1 VVRYVLAR
9 IGQAVVVLLLAFT
22 VIFWG
27 VSILPTDPVTIFVAK
42 GEGYFNPDV
51 VRQVKEFYGY
61 DRPAWEQYFT
71 QLNYLVHGQ
80 FGFSLSSGQAVTD
93 RIGSVIGETL
103 KLASTA
109 TVLALIFAGAIVLLA
124 TTGKVEWLR
133 TFIRSIPS
141 LFSAVPTFWL
151 GLVVLQIFSV
161 QLGLFSL
168 FPDGS
173 LASLLIPALVLAVP
187 ISAPIAQV
195 LLKNAEATLALPH
208 INTARAKGGTP
219 GWVIRKHVL
228 KNAAGPALTVTATTI
243 GALLGGSV
251 VTETVFSRSGL
262 GTVLLQAVSNQDISL
277 IQGLVMLTT
286 VIIVGANLI
295 VDLIYPVLD
304 PRVTKTQHRGF
315 NTALGRFA

>member
-71 QLNYLVHGQ
+71 QLNHLVHGQ

>member
-1 VVRYVLAR
+1 MLRYTLAR
-9 IGQAVVVLLLAFT
+9 VGQSAIVLLLAFT

-27 VSILPTDPVTIFVAK
+27 VTILPADPVTIFVAK

-51 VRQVKEFYGY
+51 VTQVKEYYGY
-61 DRPAWEQYFT
+61 DRPAWAQYVAQLT
-71 QLNYLVHGQ
+71 QLLHGN
-80 FGFSLSSGQAVTD
+80 FGFSLSSGQSVTD

-109 TVLALIFAGAIVLLA
+109 TVIALALAISIVLLA

-133 TFIRSIPS
+133 TFLRSIPP

-161 QLGLFSL
+161 QLGLFSM

-173 LASLLIPALVLAVP
+173 LASLLIPSLVLAVP

-195 LLKNAEATLALPH
+195 LLKNADATLSLPH
-208 INTARAKGGTP
+208 VNTARAKGGSP

-228 KNAAGPALTVTATTI
+228 KNAAGPALTVTATTV

-251 VTETVFSRSGL
+251 ITETVFSRSGL
-262 GTVLLQAVSNQDISL
+262 GTVLLEAVSTQDISL
-277 IQGLVMLTT
+277 IQGLVLLTT
-286 VIIVGANLI
+286 VVIVGANLL
-295 VDLIYPVLD
+295 VDLIYPILD
-304 PRVTKTQHRGF
+304 PRVTKMQRRGF
-315 NTALGRFA
+315 NTRLGRFA

>member
-1 VVRYVLAR
+1 VLRYVLAR
-9 IGQAVVVLLLAFT
+9 IGQAVLVLLLAFT

-51 VRQVKEFYGY
+51 VTQVKEFYGY
-61 DRPAWEQYFT
+61 DRPAWEQYFA
-71 QLNYLVHGQ
+71 QLNHLLHGE

-93 RIGSVIGETL
+93 RIGSVVGETL

-109 TVLALIFAGAIVLLA
+109 TALALIFALSILLLA
-124 TTGKVEWLR
+124 TTGKFEWLR
-133 TFIRSIPS
+133 TFIRSIPP

-173 LASLLIPALVLAVP
+173 LASLLIPALVLSVP

-195 LLKNAEATLALPH
+195 LLKNAEATLALAH

-228 KNAAGPALTVTATTI
+228 KNAAGPALTVTATAI

-286 VIIVGANLI
+286 VVIVGANLA
-295 VDLIYPVLD
+295 VDLIYPILD

>member
-1 VVRYVLAR
+1 MTRYVLAR
-9 IGQAVVVLLLAFT
+9 IGQALVVLLLAFT

-27 VSILPTDPVTIFVAK
+27 VSILPADPVTIFVAK

-51 VRQVKEFYGY
+51 VTQVKEFYGY
-61 DRPAWEQYFT
+61 DKPVWQQYFA
-71 QLNYLVHGQ
+71 QLNHLVHGQ

-109 TVLALIFAGAIVLLA
+109 TVLALVFALTIVLLA
-124 TTGKVEWLR
+124 TTGRVDWLR
-133 TFIRSIPS
+133 TFIRSIPP

-286 VIIVGANLI
+286 VVIVGANLV

-304 PRVTKTQHRGF
+304 PRVSKMQHRGF
-315 NTALGRFA
+315 NTRLGRFT

>member
-1 VVRYVLAR
+1 MIKYAAAR
-9 IGQAVVVLLLAFT
+9 IGQSLLVLLLAFT

-27 VSILPTDPVTIFVAK
+27 VSILPTDPVSIFVAK
-42 GEGYFNPDV
+42 GDGYFNPDIV
-51 VRQVKEFYGY
+51 AQVKEFYGY
-61 DRPAWEQYFT
+61 DRPVYVQYFS
-71 QLNYLVHGQ
+71 QLGQLLRGQ
-80 FGFSLSSGQAVTD
+80 FGFSLSSGQSVTD
-93 RIGSVIGETL
+93 RIGGVIGETL
-103 KLASTA
+103 KLAATA
-109 TVLALIFAGAIVLLA
+109 TVLALGFALGILLLSS
-124 TTGKVEWLR
+124 TTRFDWLR
-133 TFIRSIPS
+133 TFIRSIPP

-151 GLVVLQIFSV
+151 GLVILQIFSV

-173 LASLLIPALVLAVP
+173 MASLLVPAVVLAVP

-208 INTARAKGGTP
+208 INTARAKGGSPT
-219 GWVIRKHVL
+219 WVIRKHVL

-277 IQGLVMLTT
+277 IQGLVLLTT
-286 VIIVGANLI
+286 FVIVGVNLL
-295 VDLIYPVLD
+295 VDLIYPILD
-304 PRVTKTQHRGF
+304 PRVTKSQRQGF
-315 NTALGRFA
+315 NTRLGRFA

>member
-1 VVRYVLAR
+1 M
-9 IGQAVVVLLLAFT
+9 
-22 VIFWG
+22 
-27 VSILPTDPVTIFVAK
+27 
-42 GEGYFNPDV
+42 
-51 VRQVKEFYGY
+51 
-61 DRPAWEQYFT
+61 
-71 QLNYLVHGQ
+71 
-80 FGFSLSSGQAVTD
+80 
-93 RIGSVIGETL
+93 IGETL

-109 TVLALIFAGAIVLLA
+109 TVLALVFALSIVLLA
-124 TTGKVEWLR
+124 TTCKAERLR

-173 LASLLIPALVLAVP
+173 LASLVIPALVLAVP

-286 VIIVGANLI
+286 VIIVVANLI

-304 PRVTKTQHRGF
+304 PRVTKMQRRGF

>member
-1 VVRYVLAR
+1 MARYVLGR
-9 IGQAVVVLLLAFT
+9 IGQAAAVLLLAFT

-51 VRQVKEFYGY
+51 VTQVKGFYGY
-61 DRPAWEQYFT
+61 DRPALEQYFT
-71 QLNYLVHGQ
+71 QLNHLLHGQ

-109 TVLALIFAGAIVLLA
+109 TVLALIFAASILLLA

-133 TFIRSIPS
+133 TFIRSIPP

-151 GLVVLQIFSV
+151 GLVVLQVFSV

-187 ISAPIAQV
+187 ISAPISAV

-208 INTARAKGGTP
+208 VNTARAKGGTP

-286 VIIVGANLI
+286 VVIVGANLA
-295 VDLIYPVLD
+295 VDLIHPILD
-304 PRVTKTQHRGF
+304 PRVTKTQRRGF

>member
-1 VVRYVLAR
+1 VLRYVLAR
-9 IGQAVVVLLLAFT
+9 IGQAVLVLLLAFT

-51 VRQVKEFYGY
+51 VTQVKEFYGY
-61 DRPAWEQYFT
+61 DRPAWEQYFA
-71 QLNYLVHGQ
+71 QLNHLVHGQ

-93 RIGSVIGETL
+93 RIGSVVGETL

-109 TVLALIFAGAIVLLA
+109 TALALTFALSILLFA
-124 TTGKVEWLR
+124 TTGKFEWLR

-173 LASLLIPALVLAVP
+173 LASLLIPALVLSVP

-195 LLKNAEATLALPH
+195 LLKNAEATLALTH

-286 VIIVGANLI
+286 VVIVGANLA
-295 VDLIYPVLD
+295 VDLIYPILD

>member
-1 VVRYVLAR
+1 MFRYILAR
-9 IGQAVVVLLLAFT
+9 VGQSVIVLLLAFT

-42 GEGYFNPDV
+42 GDSSFNPDIV
-51 VRQVKEFYGY
+51 AQVKEFYGY
-61 DRPAWEQYFT
+61 DKPVWVQYFA
-71 QLNYLVHGQ
+71 QLNQVLHGQ

-109 TVLALIFAGAIVLLA
+109 TVLALTFALTIVLLA
-124 TTGKVEWLR
+124 TTGRVEWLR

-151 GLVVLQIFSV
+151 GLVVLQVFSV

-208 INTARAKGGTP
+208 VNTARAKGGTP
-219 GWVIRKHVL
+219 GWVIRRHVL
-228 KNAAGPALTVTATTI
+228 KNAAGPALTVTATTV

-251 VTETVFSRSGL
+251 ITETVFSRSGL

-277 IQGLVMLTT
+277 IQGLVLLTT
-286 VIIVGANLI
+286 VVIVGANLL
-295 VDLIYPVLD
+295 VDLVYPILD
-304 PRVTKTQHRGF
+304 PRVTKMQRRGF
-315 NTALGRFA
+315 NTRLGRFN

>member
-1 VVRYVLAR
+1 VLRYVLAR

-51 VRQVKEFYGY
+51 VTQVKEFYGY

-71 QLNYLVHGQ
+71 QLNHLLHGQ

-109 TVLALIFAGAIVLLA
+109 TVLALVFAGAIVFLA

-133 TFIRSIPS
+133 ALIRSIPS

>member
-1 VVRYVLAR
+1 MIRYAAAR
-9 IGQAVVVLLLAFT
+9 IGQSLLVLVLAFT

-27 VSILPTDPVTIFVAK
+27 VSILPTDPVSIFVAK
-42 GEGYFNPDV
+42 GDGYFNPDIV
-51 VRQVKEFYGY
+51 AQVKEFYGY
-61 DRPAWEQYFT
+61 DRPTYIQYFS
-71 QLNYLVHGQ
+71 QLNQLLHGQ
-80 FGFSLSSGQAVTD
+80 FGFSLSSGQAVTE

-109 TVLALIFAGAIVLLA
+109 TVLALTFAMGILLLSS
-124 TTGKVEWLR
+124 TTGWLR

-173 LASLLIPALVLAVP
+173 VASLLVPAVVLAVP

-208 INTARAKGGTP
+208 VNTARAKGGSP
-219 GWVIRKHVL
+219 AWVIRKHVL

-277 IQGLVMLTT
+277 IQGLVLLTT
-286 VIIVGANLI
+286 VVIVGANLL
-295 VDLIYPVLD
+295 VDLVYPILD
-304 PRVTKTQHRGF
+304 PRVTKSQQHGF
-315 NTALGRFA
+315 NTRLGRFN

>member
-1 VVRYVLAR
+1 MLRYALAR
-9 IGQAVVVLLLAFT
+9 IGQSAVVLLLAFT

-27 VSILPTDPVTIFVAK
+27 VTILPADPVTIFVAK

-51 VRQVKEFYGY
+51 VTQVKQYYGY
-61 DRPAWEQYFT
+61 DRPAWVQYVSQLT
-71 QLNYLVHGQ
+71 QLVHGN
-80 FGFSLSSGQAVTD
+80 FGFSLSSGQSVTE

-109 TVLALIFAGAIVLLA
+109 TVLALVFAITIVLLA
-124 TTGKVEWLR
+124 TTGRAEWLR
-133 TFIRSIPS
+133 NFLRSIPP

-161 QLGLFSL
+161 QLGLFSM

-208 INTARAKGGTP
+208 VNTARAKGGSP
-219 GWVIRKHVL
+219 GWVIRRHVL
-228 KNAAGPALTVTATTI
+228 KNAAGPALTVTATTV

-251 VTETVFSRSGL
+251 ITETVFSRSGL
-262 GTVLLQAVSNQDISL
+262 GTVLLDAVSTQDISL
-277 IQGLVMLTT
+277 IQGLVLLTT
-286 VIIVGANLI
+286 VVIVGVNLL
-295 VDLIYPVLD
+295 VDLIYPILD
-304 PRVTKTQHRGF
+304 PRVTKSQQRGF
-315 NTALGRFA
+315 NTRLGRFA

>member
-1 VVRYVLAR
+1 MLRYALAR
-9 IGQAVVVLLLAFT
+9 VGQSAVVLLLAFT

-27 VSILPTDPVTIFVAK
+27 VTILPADPVTIFVAK

-51 VRQVKEFYGY
+51 VTQVKEYYGY
-61 DRPAWEQYFT
+61 DRSAWTQYVSQLT
-71 QLNYLVHGQ
+71 QLLQGN
-80 FGFSLSSGQAVTD
+80 FGFSLSSGQSVTD

-109 TVLALIFAGAIVLLA
+109 TVLALAFAIGIVLLA

-133 TFIRSIPS
+133 TLLRSIPP

-161 QLGLFSL
+161 QLGLFSM

-173 LASLLIPALVLAVP
+173 IASLLIPATVLAVP

-208 INTARAKGGTP
+208 VNTARAKGGSP

-251 VTETVFSRSGL
+251 ITETVFSRSGL
-262 GTVLLQAVSNQDISL
+262 GTVLLDAVSTQDISL
-277 IQGLVMLTT
+277 IQGLVLLTT
-286 VIIVGANLI
+286 VIIVGANLA
-295 VDLIYPVLD
+295 VDLIYPILD
-304 PRVTKTQHRGF
+304 PRVTKMQRRGF
-315 NTALGRFA
+315 NTRLGRFA

>member
-1 VVRYVLAR
+1 MLRYAAAR
-9 IGQAVVVLLLAFT
+9 IGQSVLVLLFAFT

-27 VSILPTDPVTIFVAK
+27 VSILPADPVTIFVAK

-51 VRQVKEFYGY
+51 VTQVKEFYGY
-61 DRPAWEQYFT
+61 DRPIWEQYVS
-71 QLNYLVHGQ
+71 QLNQLLHGQ
-80 FGFSLSSGQAVTD
+80 FGFSLSSGQSVTD

-109 TVLALIFAGAIVLLA
+109 TVLALVFALTIVLLA

-133 TFIRSIPS
+133 SFVRSIPP

-173 LASLLIPALVLAVP
+173 PASLLIPAVVLAVP

-208 INTARAKGGTP
+208 VNTARAKGGTP

-262 GTVLLQAVSNQDISL
+262 GTVLLEAVSNQDISL
-277 IQGLVMLTT
+277 IQGLVLLTT
-286 VIIVGANLI
+286 VVIVGANLV

-304 PRVTKTQHRGF
+304 PRVTKLQRQGF
-315 NTALGRFA
+315 STRLGRFQ